1 MKRGMAILLA
11 AAVLLVTGCQR
22 EDTKAQKNMTATLEH
37 LFEKATEDEYAALAE
52 PVSAS
57 GNEQAAES
65 EEMPEWM
72 YERFAS
78 CVSDAGYED
87 LWSDGLLMIP
97 VYAYEAGETLEVT
110 DLSFQKKQQRYEF
123 SGTVGI
129 RKEEKTE
136 TLKISGT
143 IQTDGEGKVSG
154 MQLSDAASLLEKIGQ
169 GRPES

>member
-1 MKRGMAILLA
+1 MKKGIAILLA
-11 AAVLLVTGCQR
+11 AAVLLVSGCQR
-22 EDTKAQKNMTATLEH
+22 EDTKAQKNMTETLEH
-37 LFEKATEDEYAALAE
+37 LFETASEDEYAALAE

-57 GNEQAAES
+57 GNEQAE

-72 YERFAS
+72 HERFAS
-78 CVSDAGYED
+78 CVSDTGYED

-110 DLSFQKKQQRYEF
+110 DLNFQKKQRRYEF
-123 SGTVGI
+123 SGNVGI
-129 RKEEKTE
+129 RKEEKTR
-136 TLKISGT
+136 TVKISGT

-154 MQLSDAASLLEKIGQ
+154 VQLSDAASLLEKIGE